1 MSEMK
6 QEMSKA
12 RQASL
17 ERAEQL
23 NKSAQETNAGIADA
37 TSYDEAE
44 YKKTVA
50 DRKKIIME
58 HFGASESDWNSH
70 VWQMQNRIDNVEAL
84 NAIFKLD
91 QDRYDE
97 IAEAG
102 VNFRWSTTPYYL
114 SLMDVNNRA
123 DEIGL
128 LAIPTRH
135 EMAASSNIDTTLD
148 PMSEEFTNP
157 AGSITRRY
165 PDRLIINVTSTC
177 AMLCRHCQ
185 RRRNFGSEDHHT
197 SAADIDASIEY
208 VRNTPYI
215 RDVLVTGGDPFVLSD
230 EKLEYIISSLRS
242 IPHVEYIRIGTRTS
256 ATLPQRVTDDFVNML
271 KKYHPIYVNFHFNHP
286 KELTEDAVAACNKLA
301 NAGVPLGN
309 QMVLLK
315 GINNNKHIVMKL
327 NRKMLMARVRPYYIF
342 HPKSVAGTLHFCC
355 DIEDGLQIMDHLT
368 GNTSGMAKPY
378 YIYNAS
384 GGLGKV
390 PLLRSNFKKISEGK
404 YEITTWEGN
413 VVDFQYP

>member
-6 QEMSKA
+6 QELSKA
-12 RQASL
+12 RIASL
-17 ERAEQL
+17 ERASQL
-23 NKSAQETNAGIADA
+23 DKSAKMTNAGLESAK
-37 TSYDEAE
+37 SYDEAE
-44 YKKTVA
+44 YRQFVSE
-50 DRKKIIME
+50 RKKAIMKY
-58 HFGASESDWNSH
+58 FNASDADWNSH
-70 VWQMQNRIDNVEAL
+70 IWQMQNRIDNVETL

-91 QDRYDE
+91 ADRYAE

-102 VNFRWSTTPYYL
+102 ASFRWSTTPYYL
-114 SLMDVNNRA
+114 SLMDANNPK

-135 EMAASSNIDTTLD
+135 EMAADVETSLD
-148 PMSEEFTNP
+148 PMSEEYTNP

-185 RRRNFGSEDHHT
+185 RRRNFGTEDHHT
-197 SAADIDASIEY
+197 SASDVEASIEY

-215 RDVLVTGGDPFVLSD
+215 RDVLITGGDPFVLDDSR
-230 EKLEYIISSLRS
+230 LESIISELRK
-242 IPHVEYIRIGTRTS
+242 IPHVEFIRLGTRTS
-256 ATLPQRVTDDFVNML
+256 ATLPQRVTDGLVTML

-286 KELTEDAVAACNKLA
+286 KELTEDAIAACNKLA
-301 NAGVPLGN
+301 DAGVPLGN

-315 GINNNKHIVMKL
+315 GINDNKHVVMHL
-327 NRKMLMARVRPYYIF
+327 NRKMLTARVKPYYIF
-342 HPKSVAGTLHFCC
+342 HPKSVEGTLHFCC
-355 DIEDGLQIMDHLT
+355 DIEDGLKIMDHLT

-390 PLLRSNFKKISEGK
+390 PLLRSNFKKIADGK

-413 VVDFQYP
+413 VVEFQYP

>member
-12 RQASL
+12 RLASL
-17 ERAEQL
+17 ERAAQL
-23 NKSAQETNAGIADA
+23 DKSAQETNAGVANA
-37 TSYDEAE
+37 KSYDEAE

-58 HFGASESDWNSH
+58 HFGASESDWNNH
-70 VWQMQNRIDNVEAL
+70 IWQMQNRIDNVEKL
-84 NAIFKLD
+84 NAIFKLN

-102 VNFRWSTTPYYL
+102 ENFRWSTTPYYL

-135 EMAASSNIDTTLD
+135 EMSAASNIDTTLD

-197 SAADIDASIEY
+197 SAADIEASIEY

-230 EKLEYIISSLRS
+230 DKLEYIISSLRS

-256 ATLPQRVTDDFVNML
+256 ATMPQRVTEDFVNML

-286 KELTEDAVAACNKLA
+286 KELTEDAVEACNRLA

-315 GINNNKHIVMKL
+315 GINNNKHVVMSL

-390 PLLRSNFKKISEGK
+390 PLLRSNFKKIAEGK

>member
-12 RQASL
+12 RIASL
-17 ERAEQL
+17 ERADQL

-58 HFGASESDWNSH
+58 HFGASDSDWNSY
-70 VWQMQNRIDNVEAL
+70 VWQMQNRIDSVEKL

-102 VNFRWSTTPYYL
+102 ENFRWSTTPYYL
-114 SLMDVNNRA
+114 SLMDVNDRA

-135 EMAASSNIDTTLD
+135 EMSAASNIDTTLD

-230 EKLEYIISSLRS
+230 DKLEYIISSLRS

-256 ATLPQRVTDDFVNML
+256 ATMPQRVTEDFVNML

-286 KELTEDAVAACNKLA
+286 KELTEDAVEACNRLA

-315 GINNNKHIVMKL
+315 GINNNKHIVMSL

-355 DIEDGLQIMDHLT
+355 DIEDGLKIMDHLT

-390 PLLRSNFKKISEGK
+390 PLLRSNFKKIAEGK

-413 VVDFQYP
+413 VVDFKYP

>member
-12 RQASL
+12 RLASL
-17 ERAEQL
+17 ERAAQL
-23 NKSAQETNAGIADA
+23 DKSAQETNAGVANA
-37 TSYDEAE
+37 KSYDEAE

-58 HFGASESDWNSH
+58 HFGATESDWNNH
-70 VWQMQNRIDNVEAL
+70 VWQMQNRIDNVEKL

-102 VNFRWSTTPYYL
+102 ANFRWSTTPYYL

-135 EMAASSNIDTTLD
+135 EMSAASNIDTTLD

-230 EKLEYIISSLRS
+230 DKLEYIISELRK

-256 ATLPQRVTDDFVNML
+256 ATMPQRVTEDFVNML

-286 KELTEDAVAACNKLA
+286 KELTEDAVEACNRLA

-315 GINNNKHIVMKL
+315 GINNNKHIVMSL

-390 PLLRSNFKKISEGK
+390 PLLRSNFKKIAEGK